1 MACVQPVAPPAEES
15 DGDSDE
21 ESSSKSSSSDDE
33 EVTIGDMILALK
45 EAEGEETIEEPMSDE
60 PGLSDDGA

>member
-1 MACVQPVAPPAEES
+1 MCPACSSVSA
-15 DGDSDE
+15 DE
-21 ESSSKSSSSDDE
+21 ESSSSDDE

-45 EAEGEETIEEPMSDE
+45 EAEGEETIEDPMSDE

>member
-1 MACVQPVAPPAEES
+1 LACVQPVAPPAEES

-21 ESSSKSSSSDDE
+21 ESSSSDDE